1 MDFKRGR
8 VIIAIAGVLL
18 FVSYLGAHGA
28 TGDSIPGWWLM
39 VSFVSGV
46 AGLATSFVGVFALV
60 SGDIDW

>member
-28 TGDSIPGWWLM
+28 TGDSIPGWWFM
-39 VSFVSGV
+39 VSFISGVTGLVSG
-46 AGLATSFVGVFALV
+46 GLGVFGLV